1 MLLPCS
7 DFLTGSQFS
16 GTCGG
21 RLSNG
26 GGGGVGCGV
35 GGVGC
40 GGGGGGGCGRAGPS
54 GRRSAGGGGDGGP
67 WSVKEALLQT
77 NRKTKKTHII

>member
-1 MLLPCS
+1 MSLPCS
-7 DFLTGSQFS
+7 DFLTGSQLS

-26 GGGGVGCGV
+26 GGD

-40 GGGGGGGCGRAGPS
+40 GGGGGGGDGGPS
-54 GRRSAGGGGDGGP
+54 GRRSAGGGDGGP

>member
-1 MLLPCS
+1 MSLPCS

-26 GGGGVGCGV
+26 GGG
-35 GGVGC
+35 VGC
-40 GGGGGGGCGRAGPS
+40 GGGGGGGDGGCGRAGPS
-54 GRRSAGGGGDGGP
+54 GRRSAGGGDGGL